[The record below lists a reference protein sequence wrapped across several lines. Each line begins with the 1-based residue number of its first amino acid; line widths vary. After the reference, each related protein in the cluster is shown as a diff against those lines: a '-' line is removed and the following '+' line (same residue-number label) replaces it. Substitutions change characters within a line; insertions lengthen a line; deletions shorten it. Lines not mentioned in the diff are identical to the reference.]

1 MREKE
6 PGSVLVELS
15 VKDSPEE
22 VYFGFVKYRVRE
34 YVLKP
39 TRSFKCQEFGHIAKV
54 CKGKRRCARC
64 GGDHEYGHRGGVQ
77 PKCCNHSVAFWGF
90 EGMRHERDIQRIRGK
105 EKVSCRGRKT
115 VKAGKAGNGS

>member
-54 CKGKRRCARC
+54 CKGKR
-64 GGDHEYGHRGGVQ
+64 DVPDVEETMNMVTVEE
-77 PKCCNHSVAFWGF
+77 CNQSVATIVWLFGGLKGC
-90 EGMRHERDIQRIRGK
+90 GMSVIFSE
-105 EKVSCRGRKT
+105 
-115 VKAGKAGNGS
+115 